1 MTSDLSSLSFEAAF
15 GQLEQLVQRLE
26 GGGLGLEEAMQLY
39 EQGMALVAACS
50 EKIQSAELR
59 LVRMQEIPEDPP
71 F

>member
-1 MTSDLSSLSFEAAF
+1 MTSDLSSLTFEAAF
-15 GQLEQLVQRLE
+15 GQLEQVVQQLE
-26 GGGLGLEEAMQLY
+26 VGGLGLEEAIQLY

-59 LVRMQEIPEDPP
+59 LVRMQDLPEEPP